1 MMGCMLCGEVTSE
14 GHMGVLDQ
22 QRPEAAITFETAAVT
37 AGEAAGE
44 AAGEVAGDTPLQGDE
59 SHRAAPVTR
68 SLVED

>member
-44 AAGEVAGDTPLQGDE
+44 AAGEVAGDTP
-59 SHRAAPVTR
+59 
-68 SLVED
+68 